1 MKHIKI
7 VFSIIFILCL
17 ILFAKKVYG
26 YNQMVIPDGGLLI
39 EQEEL
44 SKEKQ
49 RVIDASSEYYS
60 YGDMYA
66 TAKFKVTKKKDKSG
80 NIVYLLGEGSNAIEW
95 KQAGNMIFDDNENSN
110 KEGTWEVWLD
120 IYYELNISTENKYDV
135 KAQNCYSAKEG
146 DFDPKKDGWQG
157 QRVLDSVVKTVAD
170 GVGAV
175 VDAGKNVVNTVK
187 GAVEG
192 LNELKENFQHNP
204 VGTLITLALDLV
216 RAIFGDLPQFIANM
230 IQTATDHTFFEWQY
244 MYEKEELAKN
254 GDGDLNKYTQVGDYE
269 KGKCKDWQKVIDIE
283 KEDDDDKRFAED
295 TKIPVMTGDLYNVS
309 VGHID
314 FLDINFLDG
323 NKNHDEG
330 SPWMIMRNLAASLI
344 HIAIYI
350 ASAILLV
357 SLIIYGIQIVGH
369 SFDNPEGEAEA
380 KSRLEQFTTS
390 VAMLIGSVL
399 IMGLCIFGSNEL
411 FNKIEN
417 IETRE
422 LPIRVNVETAGY
434 SFSTTAAGY
443 TRYMAGIEDVD
454 EWVEKGLYT
463 IGFIALAWVNLI
475 LIILMLVRMIA
486 LWILSMIG
494 PITAALHILNI
505 EFGMSFRRWTSLYIS
520 LSFVQVLLSILYT
533 IILNYAL

>member
-187 GAVEG
+187 GADEG
-192 LNELKENFQHNP
+192 LNELSKIFNSIDKFENSHFIFVDNYPSYRKITKENWYDNAIDKENCIWVGQGIELQN
-204 VGTLITLALDLV
+204 VISINKLSKSDINDVANGTLFRIS
-216 RAIFGDLPQFIANM
+216 
-230 IQTATDHTFFEWQY
+230 
-244 MYEKEELAKN
+244 N
-254 GDGDLNKYTQVGDYE
+254 GNYQVV
-269 KGKCKDWQKVIDIE
+269 KG
-283 KEDDDDKRFAED
+283 
-295 TKIPVMTGDLYNVS
+295 L
-309 VGHID
+309 
-314 FLDINFLDG
+314 
-323 NKNHDEG
+323 
-330 SPWMIMRNLAASLI
+330 
-344 HIAIYI
+344 
-350 ASAILLV
+350 
-357 SLIIYGIQIVGH
+357 
-369 SFDNPEGEAEA
+369 DNPNEG
-380 KSRLEQFTTS
+380 
-390 VAMLIGSVL
+390 
-399 IMGLCIFGSNEL
+399 GLF
-411 FNKIEN
+411 
-417 IETRE
+417 
-422 LPIRVNVETAGY
+422 Y
-434 SFSTTAAGY
+434 
-443 TRYMAGIEDVD
+443 
-454 EWVEKGLYT
+454 
-463 IGFIALAWVNLI
+463 
-475 LIILMLVRMIA
+475 
-486 LWILSMIG
+486 
-494 PITAALHILNI
+494 
-505 EFGMSFRRWTSLYIS
+505 
-520 LSFVQVLLSILYT
+520 Q
-533 IILNYAL
+533 